1 MLPPGQGASEARA
14 AQKSALAGVVHEAAT
29 SEGLGALLSR
39 LRAAPAALD
48 QWALANVRE
57 ASRDFARA
65 SAVPKEL
72 AQRKAALESSA
83 YVSWLDARSKS
94 DFSIFAPAL
103 KEWIEICREVASAI
117 DPEAHVYDVLL
128 GEFEGEERETF
139 KGVFFFLYKT
149 ALKTHSLFLFLFP
162 PPKKNESIPVGATEE
177 RVLEVFHCVKAGVVP
192 LRKEILEK
200 GKKISSAAFRFGGLT
215 DFDPEIQAKLCEK
228 IALDMGFD
236 LQKGRLDV
244 RPLLGLCLFPGQGTG
259 GGEEERNKALSSPT
273 PCPSLTKKNGGE
285 KRTPG
290 FRPSL
295 HGWGLPLGRAHDDEV
310 QGRGPARRR
319 HGDDA
324 RDGTRPLRAA
334 APRAR
339 RGAARL
345 LGEVAGRARE
355 PVTVL
360 GAARRADARLLRVP
374 LRRDQRALSF
384 VFFSPLPRGARG
396 AIRGAQRRQGPL
408 VREGRGR

>member
-1 MLPPGQGASEARA
+1 MPAPAPRPTPWAPKEVHPDPSTLTHSLSLSLSFSLSRSLARSLSHTHTHSRTQGIQGLLGWDEMVMLPPGQGASEARA

-83 YVSWLDARSKS
+83 YASWLDARSKS

-162 PPKKNESIPVGATEE
+162 PPKKKRIHPSRCHRRARP
-177 RVLEVFHCVKAGVVP
+177 RSLP
-192 LRKEILEK
+192 LRQGRRRPSAQGDPREGKENLL
-200 GKKISSAAFRFGGLT
+200 R
-215 DFDPEIQAKLCEK
+215 
-228 IALDMGFD
+228 
-236 LQKGRLDV
+236 RL
-244 RPLLGLCLFPGQGTG
+244 
-259 GGEEERNKALSSPT
+259 
-273 PCPSLTKKNGGE
+273 SLWGAH
-285 KRTPG
+285 R
-290 FRPSL
+290 FRPGDPGEAL
-295 HGWGLPLGRAHDDEV
+295 REDRA
-310 QGRGPARRR
+310 R
-319 HGDDA
+319 HG
-324 RDGTRPLRAA
+324 
-334 APRAR
+334 
-339 RGAARL
+339 
-345 LGEVAGRARE
+345 V
-355 PVTVL
+355 
-360 GAARRADARLLRVP
+360 
-374 LRRDQRALSF
+374 
-384 VFFSPLPRGARG
+384 
-396 AIRGAQRRQGPL
+396 
-408 VREGRGR
+408 